1 MAPPYPMPTSRA
13 GYPIY
18 DRPTPGSWAGGY
30 SSPWPAASV
39 RPELGPG
46 PMPNP
51 SPPSFPQSFDPQS
64 TFRPWELPPPSST
77 ALSRNDGLIPGS
89 SAPMFLPPNTF
100 GSVSSTSYGT
110 GSAPTHYSSGLYGG
124 TTPSVPVSYYHT
136 PIAAGTGSTF
146 DSFSMGMG

>member
-1 MAPPYPMPTSRA
+1 MAPPYPMPTNRT
-13 GYPIY
+13 GYPVY
-18 DRPTPGSWAGGY
+18 DRPNPGSWAGGY
-30 SSPWPAASV
+30 PSPWPTASV

-46 PMPNP
+46 SMPTQ
-51 SPPSFPQSFDPQS
+51 PSFPQNFDPQ
-64 TFRPWELPPPSST
+64 TIFRSWELPPGSST
-77 ALSRNDGLIPGS
+77 LSRSDGLIPGN

-100 GSVSSTSYGT
+100 GSASSTSYGT